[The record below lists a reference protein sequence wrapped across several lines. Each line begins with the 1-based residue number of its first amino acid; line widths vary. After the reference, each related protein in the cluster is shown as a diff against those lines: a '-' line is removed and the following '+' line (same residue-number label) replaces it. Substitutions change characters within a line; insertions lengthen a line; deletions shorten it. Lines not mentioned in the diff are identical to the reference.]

1 MIMDKFA
8 PIIGA
13 LKLADDLDEEFCQG
27 RISNHNGRKA
37 AQMIRLLIDAAHR
50 TKDLTD
56 VEIADIVYEMNGNE
70 PTAHFWRDLARAVI
84 VADREKN
91 CA

>member
-56 VEIADIVYEMNGNE
+56 VEYLQD
-70 PTAHFWRDLARAVI
+70 AVTKALKKRSI
-84 VADREKN
+84 
-91 CA
+91 